1 MSGSAGKMGGAEM
14 RDGLK
19 ERLLNKVKVTDK
31 FWRGY
36 QKLVMDTVIPYQEKI
51 LNDEIPGVE
60 KSHALAN
67 FRIAAGLEE
76 GEFYGMVFQDS
87 DVAKWLEGVAYALEV
102 RPDAE
107 LEERADKVIEII
119 EKAQQ
124 DDGYLNTFFTIK
136 EPEHR
141 WQNLQ
146 ECHELYC
153 AGHMMEAAVAY
164 YDATGKDKLL
174 KVMERMADHIDRRFG
189 PDKITGIPGHQEVEI
204 GLMRL
209 YHTTGEERYCNLA
222 EYFINERGKNP
233 NFFYEESQKRGW
245 THFGIDPKDT
255 VYNQSFATV
264 YDQKEAVGHSVRAVY
279 MYTAMADIAGTTGD
293 ERLYQACVD
302 LWKNMTEKRMYL
314 TAGIGST
321 GELEAFTKDY
331 DLPND
336 MVYAETCASIGL
348 IFFAKQM
355 LELEANGKYADV
367 MERAFYNGTISGM
380 QADGKRFFYVNP
392 LEVNPGISGVVP
404 GYKHVLPERP
414 GWYAC
419 ACCPPNLVRLITS
432 LGKYVWD
439 ETDDTIFFHMFVGQK
454 AELEKADID
463 VESSYPWEGK
473 VTYHVH
479 SKKEEEY
486 TLAIHIPGYLKDIC
500 VKVNGEQIEWKKF
513 MKNGYLYLTRKWGE
527 SQVEILFDLEVR
539 KVYANKNVREDAGK
553 VALMRGPFVY
563 CFEGVD
569 NGNDL
574 QAMCID
580 ADTQAETFVGKEGV
594 LKDKVCIHVQGYED
608 ERESDALYSE
618 EKPDYQPH
626 ELTAIP
632 YYLWGNRGV
641 NQMRVWMLEK

>member
-1 MSGSAGKMGGAEM
+1 MTGDITMQKKQNKNISLKNVQVQ
-14 RDGLK
+14 DG
-19 ERLLNKVKVTDK
+19 
-31 FWRGY
+31 FWKPM
-36 QKLVMDTVIPYQEKI
+36 QDLIIETVIPYQEKI

-67 FRIAAGLEE
+67 FRIAAGMEK

-87 DVAKWLEGVAYALEV
+87 DVAKWLEAVAYSLV
-102 RPDAE
+102 VHPDAE
-107 LEERADKVIEII
+107 LEKRADEVIETI

-124 DDGYLNTFFTIK
+124 EDGYLNTYFTIK

-264 YDQKEAVGHSVRAVY
+264 YDQKEAVGHSVRAGY

-439 ETDDTIFFHMFVGQK
+439 ETDDTIFSHMFVGQK